1 MAKELAAMAKTP
13 SGATMTV
20 VRICAPQMTICSISH
35 RETDTECFPERVS
48 FQSEM
53 AFPDVAAQFL

>member
-20 VRICAPQMTICSISH
+20 VANNYMFYPH
-35 RETDTECFPERVS
+35 RETDTECFPERIG
-48 FQSEM
+48 FQPKA
-53 AFPDVAAQFL
+53 AFPTAVAQFL